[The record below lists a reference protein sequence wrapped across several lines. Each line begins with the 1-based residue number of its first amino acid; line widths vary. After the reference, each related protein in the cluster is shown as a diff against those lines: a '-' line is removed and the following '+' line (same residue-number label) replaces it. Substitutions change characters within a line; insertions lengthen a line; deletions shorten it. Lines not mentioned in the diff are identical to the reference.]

1 MQMQEDDK
9 IFKVLGDKLRNY
21 EAGEASDADWAA
33 FQAVYPAKKEKK
45 RAFVWFLFPLMGISL
60 SLLAW
65 FTYNYTFE
73 NKKTQLVQ
81 NKPNAVLSTPEP
93 KQTTSVEE
101 SKTEV
106 ISVDSKS
113 ESIEISSKKTSTSS
127 KLNTNNLSNS
137 NNRIKA
143 TNYNNLKSNVGSQI
157 ENKVETNSTINSDQT
172 NINTKA
178 PLVVENKNIIT
189 PKKEKNDLTLA
200 IPIVESKKDVEPNP
214 VIEPKPVQGNTVSD
228 LKNQIS
234 SNQIS
239 KNQEKEIDLSEIKSD
254 VKENNVSGNDS
265 SEKTVSLKQNPVD
278 TTLISQAR
286 TKQKLNVNLLMKHID
301 LNAMLAPGMSIY
313 NQSLDAANLAGMG
326 LGLAFGLNK
335 HWYVGTG
342 LNYMYARTQSKIQ
355 KEVPHEYTSISKIDT
370 SLKYDFSSSMIVM
383 NMDTHYQK
391 HVGTKIDELTIVRKS
406 QVLSIP
412 IIFGYSLGNQKTEMS
427 LFGGVQNDWL
437 VEEYTTNNFA
447 TKATETFTNQKL
459 LAAPLVGFG
468 FSRKFYANWALNL
481 GMDYRHY
488 LSSSLDKKD
497 YWRVQAG
504 IRYHL
509 K

>member
-21 EAGEASDADWAA
+21 EAGEASDADWEA

-45 RAFVWFLFPLMGISL
+45 RAFVWFLFPLLGISL

-65 FTYNYTFE
+65 FTYNYTLE

-81 NKPNAVLSTPEP
+81 NIPNIVLSTPEP
-93 KQTTSVEE
+93 EKTTTVDE
-101 SKTEV
+101 SKPEV
-106 ISVDSKS
+106 ISVESKS
-113 ESIEISSKKTSTSS
+113 ESTELSTKKTSTSL
-127 KLNTNNLSNS
+127 KLNSNNLSKSNS
-137 NNRIKA
+137 RKKGTSNKQVN
-143 TNYNNLKSNVGSQI
+143 SNVGNQI
-157 ENKVETNSTINSDQT
+157 KNKVETNSTGNSDQT

-178 PLVVENKNIIT
+178 PLVEENKNIIT
-189 PKKEKNDLTLA
+189 QKKEKNDLTSI
-200 IPIVESKKDVEPNP
+200 IPAVEPQI
-214 VIEPKPVQGNTVSD
+214 VVVTKPVQGSTISD
-228 LKNQIS
+228 LKNKIS

-254 VKENNVSGNDS
+254 VKDNNVNGNDS
-265 SEKTVSLKQNPVD
+265 SERPISKKQNPVD
-278 TTLISQAR
+278 TTLTSQAK
-286 TKQKLNVNLLMKHID
+286 TKQKLNVNLLMKQID
-301 LNAMLAPGMSIY
+301 LNALYAPGMSIY
-313 NQSLDAANLAGMG
+313 NPSLDVANLAGMG
-326 LGLAFGLNK
+326 LGLAFGLSK

-342 LNYMYARTQSKIQ
+342 VNYMYARTQSKIQ
-355 KEVPHEYTSISKIDT
+355 KEVPHEYSTISKIDT
-370 SLKYDFSSSMIVM
+370 SLKYDFSSSRIMMDI
-383 NMDTHYQK
+383 DTHFLNHK
-391 HVGTKIDELTIVRKS
+391 GTRIDEYSIVRKS

-412 IIFGYSLGNQKTEMS
+412 IIFGYSIGNQKTELS
-427 LFGGVQNDWL
+427 LFSGIQNDWL
-437 VEEYTTNNFA
+437 VEEYTTNNLA

-459 LAAPLVGFG
+459 LAAPQVGFG

>member
-21 EAGEASDADWAA
+21 EAGEASDADWEA

-45 RAFVWFLFPLMGISL
+45 RAFVWFLFPLLGISL

-73 NKKTQLVQ
+73 NKKSQLVQ
-81 NKPNAVLSTPEP
+81 NKPNSVLSTPES
-93 KQTTSVEE
+93 KQTTSIEE
-101 SKTEV
+101 SKTEI
-106 ISVDSKS
+106 ISADSKS
-113 ESIEISSKKTSTSS
+113 ESSELSSEKTSTSS

-137 NNRIKA
+137 NNRKKA
-143 TNYNNLKSNVGSQI
+143 TNFNNLNSNVGNQI
-157 ENKVETNSTINSDQT
+157 ENKEETNSTVNSDQT

-178 PLVVENKNIIT
+178 PLVEENKNIIT
-189 PKKEKNDLTLA
+189 PKKEKNNLTLA
-200 IPIVESKKDVEPNP
+200 IPIIEPKKDVEAKP
-214 VIEPKPVQGNTVSD
+214 VVEPKPVQGNTVSD
-228 LKNQIS
+228 FKNQIS

-239 KNQEKEIDLSEIKSD
+239 NNQEKEIDLSEIKSD
-254 VKENNVSGNDS
+254 VKDNNVNGNDS
-265 SEKTVSLKQNPVD
+265 SERPISKKQNPVD
-278 TTLISQAR
+278 TTLTTQAK

-301 LNAMLAPGMSIY
+301 LNALYAPGMSIY
-313 NQSLDAANLAGMG
+313 NPSLDVANLAGMG
-326 LGLAFGLNK
+326 LGLAFGLSK

-342 LNYMYARTQSKIQ
+342 VNYMYSRTQSKIK
-355 KEVPHEYTSISKIDT
+355 KEVPHEYSTISKIDT
-370 SLKYDFSSSMIVM
+370 SLKYDFSSSRIMMDI
-383 NMDTHYQK
+383 DTHFLNHK
-391 HVGTKIDELTIVRKS
+391 GTRIDEYSIVRKS

-412 IIFGYSLGNQKTEMS
+412 IIFGYSIGNQKTELS
-427 LFGGVQNDWL
+427 LFSGIQNDWL
-437 VEEYTTNNFA
+437 VEEYTTTNFA

>member
-21 EAGEASDADWAA
+21 EAGEASDADWEA

-45 RAFVWFLFPLMGISL
+45 RAFVWFLFPLLGISL

-65 FTYNYTFE
+65 YTYNYTFE

-81 NKPNAVLSTPEP
+81 NKPNSVLSTPEP
-93 KQTTSVEE
+93 EKTTSADE

-106 ISVDSKS
+106 ISADSKS
-113 ESIEISSKKTSTSS
+113 ESTELSSEKTSTLS

-137 NNRIKA
+137 NNRKKA
-143 TNYNNLKSNVGSQI
+143 TNFNNLKSNVGNQI
-157 ENKVETNSTINSDQT
+157 EKKEETNSTVNSDQT

-178 PLVVENKNIIT
+178 PLVEENKNSIT
-189 PKKEKNDLTLA
+189 PKKEKNNLTLA
-200 IPIVESKKDVEPNP
+200 IPIIEPKKDVEAKH
-214 VIEPKPVQGNTVSD
+214 VVEPKPVQGNTVSD

-254 VKENNVSGNDS
+254 VKENNVNGNDS
-265 SEKTVSLKQNPVD
+265 SERPISKKQNPVD
-278 TTLISQAR
+278 TTLTTQAK

-301 LNAMLAPGMSIY
+301 LNALYAPGMSIY
-313 NQSLDAANLAGMG
+313 NPSLDVANLAGMG
-326 LGLAFGLNK
+326 LGLAFGLSK

-342 LNYMYARTQSKIQ
+342 VNYMYSRTQSKIK
-355 KEVPHEYTSISKIDT
+355 KEVPHEYSTISKIDT
-370 SLKYDFSSSMIVM
+370 SLKYDFSSSRIMMDI
-383 NMDTHYQK
+383 DTHFLNHK
-391 HVGTKIDELTIVRKS
+391 GTRIDEYSIVRKS

-412 IIFGYSLGNQKTEMS
+412 IIFGYFIGNQKTELS
-427 LFGGVQNDWL
+427 LFSGIQNDWL
-437 VEEYTTNNFA
+437 VEEYTTTNFA

>member
-9 IFKVLGDKLRNY
+9 ILKVLGDKLRNY
-21 EAGEASDADWAA
+21 EAGEASDADWEA

-45 RAFVWFLFPLMGISL
+45 RAFVWFLFPLLGISL

-65 FTYNYTFE
+65 FTYNYTLE

-81 NKPNAVLSTPEP
+81 NIPNIVLSTPEP
-93 KQTTSVEE
+93 EKTTTVDE
-101 SKTEV
+101 SKPEV
-106 ISVDSKS
+106 ISVESKS
-113 ESIEISSKKTSTSS
+113 ESTELSTKKTSTSL
-127 KLNTNNLSNS
+127 KLNSNNLSKSNS
-137 NNRIKA
+137 RKKGTSNKQVN
-143 TNYNNLKSNVGSQI
+143 SNVGNQI
-157 ENKVETNSTINSDQT
+157 KNKVETNSTGNSDQT

-178 PLVVENKNIIT
+178 PLVEENKNIIT
-189 PKKEKNDLTLA
+189 QKKEKNDLTSI
-200 IPIVESKKDVEPNP
+200 IPAVEPQI
-214 VIEPKPVQGNTVSD
+214 VVVTKPVQGNIISD
-228 LKNQIS
+228 LKNKIS

-254 VKENNVSGNDS
+254 VKDNNVNGNDS
-265 SEKTVSLKQNPVD
+265 SERPISKKQNPVD
-278 TTLISQAR
+278 TTLTSQAK
-286 TKQKLNVNLLMKHID
+286 TKQKLNVNLLMKQID
-301 LNAMLAPGMSIY
+301 LNALYAPGMSIY
-313 NQSLDAANLAGMG
+313 NPSLDVANLAGMG
-326 LGLAFGLNK
+326 LGLAFGLSK

-342 LNYMYARTQSKIQ
+342 VNYMYARTQSKI
-355 KEVPHEYTSISKIDT
+355 KNEVPHEYSTISKIDT
-370 SLKYDFSSSMIVM
+370 SLKYDFSSSRIMMDI
-383 NMDTHYQK
+383 DTHFLNHK
-391 HVGTKIDELTIVRKS
+391 GTRIDEYSIVRKS

-412 IIFGYSLGNQKTEMS
+412 IIFGYSIGNQKTELS
-427 LFGGVQNDWL
+427 LFSGIQNDWL
-437 VEEYTTNNFA
+437 VEEYTTTNFA

-459 LAAPLVGFG
+459 LAAPQVGFG

>member
-21 EAGEASDADWAA
+21 EAGEASDADWEA

-45 RAFVWFLFPLMGISL
+45 RAFVWFLFPLLGISL

-65 FTYNYTFE
+65 YTYNYTFE
-73 NKKTQLVQ
+73 NKKSQLVQ
-81 NKPNAVLSTPEP
+81 NKPNSVLSTPES
-93 KQTTSVEE
+93 KQTTIVEE
-101 SKTEV
+101 SKPEV
-106 ISVDSKS
+106 ISADSKS
-113 ESIEISSKKTSTSS
+113 ESTELSSEKTSTSS

-137 NNRIKA
+137 NNRKKA
-143 TNYNNLKSNVGSQI
+143 TNYNNVNSIVGNQI
-157 ENKVETNSTINSDQT
+157 ENKVETNSTVNYDQT

-178 PLVVENKNIIT
+178 PLVEENKNIIT
-189 PKKEKNDLTLA
+189 PNKEKNDLTLA
-200 IPIVESKKDVEPNP
+200 IPIIEPKKDVEPKH
-214 VIEPKPVQGNTVSD
+214 VVEPKPVQGNTVTD

-254 VKENNVSGNDS
+254 VKDNNVNGNDS
-265 SEKTVSLKQNPVD
+265 SERPISKKQNPVD
-278 TTLISQAR
+278 TTLTSQAK

-301 LNAMLAPGMSIY
+301 LNALYAPGMSIY
-313 NQSLDAANLAGMG
+313 NPSLDVANLAGMG
-326 LGLAFGLNK
+326 LGLAFGLSK

-342 LNYMYARTQSKIQ
+342 VNYMYARTQSKIK
-355 KEVPHEYTSISKIDT
+355 KEVPHEYSTISKIDT
-370 SLKYDFSSSMIVM
+370 SLKYDFSSSRIMMDI
-383 NMDTHYQK
+383 DTHFLNHK
-391 HVGTKIDELTIVRKS
+391 GTRIDEYSIVRKS

-412 IIFGYSLGNQKTEMS
+412 IIFGYFLGNQKTELS
-427 LFGGVQNDWL
+427 LFSGIQNDWL
-437 VEEYTTNNFA
+437 VEEYTTTNFA

-459 LAAPLVGFG
+459 LAAPLLGFG

>member
-21 EAGEASDADWAA
+21 EAGEASDADWEA

-45 RAFVWFLFPLMGISL
+45 RAFIWFLFPLLGISL

-73 NKKTQLVQ
+73 NKKTQTVQ
-81 NKPNAVLSTPEP
+81 NKPNTVLSTPDLEKTPSNAKTKP
-93 KQTTSVEE
+93 KGLSA
-101 SKTEV
+101 
-106 ISVDSKS
+106 DSKS
-113 ESIEISSKKTSTSS
+113 ELSELSSNSKLTSQKLNNNNLLNSNKSKKVRS
-127 KLNTNNLSNS
+127 
-137 NNRIKA
+137 
-143 TNYNNLKSNVGSQI
+143 YNQKKSNDGNQI
-157 ENKVETNSTINSDQT
+157 ENKIESKLIGNSSKTIN
-172 NINTKA
+172 NTKA
-178 PLVVENKNIIT
+178 HLVEENKNIIT
-189 PKKEKNDLTLA
+189 PNKEKNDLTSI
-200 IPIVESKKDVEPNP
+200 IPIVEPKKDLELKPALDP
-214 VIEPKPVQGNTVSD
+214 VPDQRKTEAE

-234 SNQIS
+234 LNQTS
-239 KNQEKEIDLSEIKSD
+239 KNQGKEIDLSEIKSD
-254 VKENNVSGNDS
+254 VKENNLNASDTAQKPISEKQNQGDS
-265 SEKTVSLKQNPVD
+265 S
-278 TTLISQAR
+278 LISQVK
-286 TKQKLNVNLLMKHID
+286 TKQKLNVNLLIKHVD

-313 NQSLDAANLAGMG
+313 NQSLDAANLAGLG
-326 LGLAFGLNK
+326 LGLAFGINK
-335 HWYVGTG
+335 HWYFGTG
-342 LNYMYARTQSKIQ
+342 VNYMYANTQSKIQ
-355 KEVPHEYTSISKIDT
+355 KEVPHEYSSISKIDT
-370 SLKYDFSSSMIVM
+370 TLKYDFSSSMIVM

-391 HVGTKIDELTIVRKS
+391 HVGTKIDELSIVRKS
-406 QVLSIP
+406 QVLGIP
-412 IIFGYSLGNQKTEMS
+412 IIFGYSIGNQKTELS
-427 LFGGVQNDWL
+427 LFSGVQNDWL

>member
-21 EAGEASDADWAA
+21 EAGEASDADWEA

-45 RAFVWFLFPLMGISL
+45 RAFVWFLFPLLGISL

-73 NKKTQLVQ
+73 NKKSQLVQ
-81 NKPNAVLSTPEP
+81 NKPNSVLSTPES
-93 KQTTSVEE
+93 KQTTIVEE
-101 SKTEV
+101 SKPEV
-106 ISVDSKS
+106 ISADSKS
-113 ESIEISSKKTSTSS
+113 ESTELSSEKTSTSS

-137 NNRIKA
+137 NNRKKA
-143 TNYNNLKSNVGSQI
+143 TNYNNVNSIVGNQI
-157 ENKVETNSTINSDQT
+157 ENKVETNSTVKSDQT

-178 PLVVENKNIIT
+178 PLVEENKNSIT
-189 PKKEKNDLTLA
+189 PNKEKNNLTLA
-200 IPIVESKKDVEPNP
+200 IPIIEPKKDVEAKP
-214 VIEPKPVQGNTVSD
+214 VVEPKPVQGNTISD

-254 VKENNVSGNDS
+254 VKDNNVNGNDS
-265 SEKTVSLKQNPVD
+265 SERPISKKQNPVD
-278 TTLISQAR
+278 TTLTTQAK

-301 LNAMLAPGMSIY
+301 LNALYAPGMSIY
-313 NQSLDAANLAGMG
+313 NPSLDVANLAGMG
-326 LGLAFGLNK
+326 LGLAFGLSK

-342 LNYMYARTQSKIQ
+342 VNYMYARTQSKIK
-355 KEVPHEYTSISKIDT
+355 KEVPHEYSTISKIDT
-370 SLKYDFSSSMIVM
+370 SLKYDFSSSRIMMDI
-383 NMDTHYQK
+383 DTHFLNHK
-391 HVGTKIDELTIVRKS
+391 GTRIDEYSIVRKS

-412 IIFGYSLGNQKTEMS
+412 IIFGYFLGNQKTELS
-427 LFGGVQNDWL
+427 LFSGIQNDWL
-437 VEEYTTNNFA
+437 VEEYTTTNFA